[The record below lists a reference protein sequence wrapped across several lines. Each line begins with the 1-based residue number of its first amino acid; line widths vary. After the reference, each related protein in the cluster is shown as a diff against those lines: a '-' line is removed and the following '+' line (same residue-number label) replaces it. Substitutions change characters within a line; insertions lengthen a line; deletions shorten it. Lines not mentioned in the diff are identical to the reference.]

1 MDDLDRVADGRCV
14 GTVGPFFNVLPL
26 KQAELIVTI
35 GSELRWQSG
44 DQQESIGSG
53 VDLGFFSTEKKML
66 SMVTITDQF
75 RYV

>member
-1 MDDLDRVADGRCV
+1 VFLLNHSHVLDDLDRVADRV

-35 GSELRWQSG
+35 GSELRCSG

-53 VDLGFFSTEKKML
+53 WTLDSLVLKKKCY
-66 SMVTITDQF
+66 QW
-75 RYV
+75 